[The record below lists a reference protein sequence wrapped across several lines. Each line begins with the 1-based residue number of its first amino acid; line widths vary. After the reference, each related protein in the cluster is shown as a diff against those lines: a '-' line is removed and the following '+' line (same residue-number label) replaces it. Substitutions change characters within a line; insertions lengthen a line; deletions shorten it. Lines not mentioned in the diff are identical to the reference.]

1 METVLETLKA
11 MGKATA
17 REISTH
23 MKIDV
28 KEILGMLREHEE
40 LDQIELV
47 NGWWQ
52 LTGTGAKTPRV
63 KPAVPAVKVMNSKE
77 RPASP
82 DVASPAR
89 KINEAVLAELMTQHG
104 ELTTEQMAKLA
115 GTTVRAVAS
124 TLAMP
129 VNKGRVVREKRGNV
143 FHFTLAKPALT
154 EPEPAVASMPEIK
167 QPAVQESAPQSDAA
181 FMDAIPQMAKRHTAE
196 MVCPTPKSIAAEI
209 RRTKSRLNQ
218 LEELRVTVRQ
228 LARQQRA
235 LGF

>member
-1 METVLETLKA
+1 MENVLQALKA

-17 REISTH
+17 REISAH

-28 KEILGMLREHEE
+28 KEILSMLREHEE
-40 LDQIELV
+40 LEQIELV

-52 LTGTGAKTPRV
+52 LTDTGVKTPRV
-63 KPAVPAVKVMNSKE
+63 KPAVPAVKVANRKE
-77 RPASP
+77 GPVSPA
-82 DVASPAR
+82 APAR
-89 KINEAVLAELMTQHG
+89 KINESVLAELMTQHG

-129 VNKGRVVREKRGNV
+129 VNRGRVVREKRGNV
-143 FHFTLAKPALT
+143 FHFTLAKPALA
-154 EPEPAVASMPEIK
+154 EPEPAVTSMPEIK
-167 QPAVQESAPQSDAA
+167 QPAVQESVPQSDAA
-181 FMDAIPQMAKRHTAE
+181 FLDAIPQMAKRQVAG

-218 LEELRVTVRQ
+218 LEELRITVRQ

>member
-1 METVLETLKA
+1 METVIEALNA

-17 REISTH
+17 REISAR

-28 KEILGMLREHEE
+28 REILGMLREHEE
-40 LDQIELV
+40 LEQIELV

-52 LTGTGAKTPRV
+52 LTDTATKTPRV
-63 KPAVPAVKVMNSKE
+63 KPVVPAVKILNRKE
-77 RPASP
+77 RPASSA
-82 DVASPAR
+82 VAAPAR
-89 KINEAVLAELMTQHG
+89 KINESVLAELLAQHG

-129 VNKGRVVREKRGNV
+129 VNKGRVVREKRRNV
-143 FHFTLAKPALT
+143 FHFSLAKPTLA
-154 EPEPAVASMPEIK
+154 EPESLVASLPELT
-167 QPAVQESAPQSDAA
+167 QAAVEESVPQSDAA
-181 FMDAIPQMAKRHTAE
+181 FLDSIPQIAKRQAAQ
-196 MVCPTPKSIAAEI
+196 MVCPTPKSIASEI

-218 LEELRVTVRQ
+218 LEELRVTVRT

-235 LGF
+235 LGM

>member
-1 METVLETLKA
+1 METILEALKA

-17 REISTH
+17 REISAR

-28 KEILGMLREHEE
+28 KEILVMLREHEE
-40 LDQIELV
+40 LNQIELV

-52 LTGTGAKTPRV
+52 LTDTGTKTPV
-63 KPAVPAVKVMNSKE
+63 KPAVPAVRILNRKE

-82 DVASPAR
+82 VVAAPAR
-89 KINEAVLAELMTQHG
+89 KINESVLAELLTHHG

-143 FHFTLAKPALT
+143 FHFALPKNT
-154 EPEPAVASMPEIK
+154 MATTVAPEVETASKDIIPAV
-167 QPAVQESAPQSDAA
+167 PAPIAQSDAA
-181 FMDAIPQMAKRHTAE
+181 FLDAIPMMAKRQATE
-196 MVCPTPKSIAAEI
+196 MACPTPKAIATEI
-209 RRTKSRLNQ
+209 RRMKSRLTQ
-218 LEELRVTVRQ
+218 LEKLRTTVRQ

-235 LGF
+235 LGL

>member
-1 METVLETLKA
+1 METVLEALKA

-17 REISTH
+17 REISAH

-40 LDQIELV
+40 LGQIELV

-52 LTGTGAKTPRV
+52 LTGLSAKTPRA
-63 KPAVPAVKVMNSKE
+63 KPVVPAVKVLNRKE
-77 RPASP
+77 LPAP
-82 DVASPAR
+82 PAVATPAR
-89 KINEAVLAELMTQHG
+89 KINESVLAELLTQHG

-143 FHFTLAKPALT
+143 FHFALPQST
-154 EPEPAVASMPEIK
+154 EATVVSEVEAATQDVEPAV
-167 QPAVQESAPQSDAA
+167 PAPAAQSDAA
-181 FMDAIPQMAKRHTAE
+181 FLDAIPMMAKRQTTE
-196 MVCPTPKSIAAEI
+196 MACPTPKAIATEI
-209 RRTKSRLNQ
+209 RRTKSRLTQ
-218 LEELRVTVRQ
+218 LEKLRTTVRQ

-235 LGF
+235 LGL

>member
-1 METVLETLKA
+1 METVLEALKA

-17 REISTH
+17 REISAR

-28 KEILGMLREHEE
+28 REILCMLREHEE
-40 LDQIELV
+40 LEQIELA

-52 LTGTGAKTPRV
+52 LKATGAKTPRV
-63 KPAVPAVKVMNSKE
+63 KPAVPAVKVESRKE

-82 DVASPAR
+82 ALAAPAR
-89 KINEAVLAELMTQHG
+89 KINEAVLAELLTQHG

-143 FHFTLAKPALT
+143 FHFALAKPALA
-154 EPEPAVASMPEIK
+154 EPELAVVAVPAVT
-167 QPAVQESAPQSDAA
+167 QPAELESAPQSDDA
-181 FMDAIPQMAKRHTAE
+181 FLDTIPQMAKRQAAGI
-196 MVCPTPKSIAAEI
+196 VCPTPKSIAAEI

>member
-1 METVLETLKA
+1 METVLEALKL

-17 REISTH
+17 REISAR

-28 KEILGMLREHEE
+28 REILGILREHEE
-40 LDQIELV
+40 LEQIELV

-63 KPAVPAVKVMNSKE
+63 KPAVPAVKVVNSKE

-82 DVASPAR
+82 AVATPAR

-129 VNKGRVVREKRGNV
+129 VNKGRIVREKRGSV
-143 FHFTLAKPALT
+143 FHFDVAPKALT
-154 EPEPAVASMPEIK
+154 TKLPAVDDVIQQPEPAV
-167 QPAVQESAPQSDAA
+167 PATRSDAE
-181 FMDAIPQMAKRHTAE
+181 FLDAIPQMAKCQAAE

-218 LEELRVTVRQ
+218 LEELRVTVRR

>member
-1 METVLETLKA
+1 M
-11 MGKATA
+11 
-17 REISTH
+17 
-23 MKIDV
+23 
-28 KEILGMLREHEE
+28 
-40 LDQIELV
+40 
-47 NGWWQ
+47 
-52 LTGTGAKTPRV
+52 
-63 KPAVPAVKVMNSKE
+63 
-77 RPASP
+77 
-82 DVASPAR
+82 
-89 KINEAVLAELMTQHG
+89 
-104 ELTTEQMAKLA
+104 
-115 GTTVRAVAS
+115 
-124 TLAMP
+124 
-129 VNKGRVVREKRGNV
+129 VREKRGNV

>member
-1 METVLETLKA
+1 METVLEALKL

-17 REISTH
+17 REISAR

-28 KEILGMLREHEE
+28 REILGILREHEE
-40 LDQIELV
+40 LEQIELV

-52 LTGTGAKTPRV
+52 LTGSGAKTPRV
-63 KPAVPAVKVMNSKE
+63 KPAVPAVKVANRKE
-77 RPASP
+77 GPVSPA
-82 DVASPAR
+82 APAR
-89 KINEAVLAELMTQHG
+89 KINESVLAELMTQHG

-143 FHFTLAKPALT
+143 FHFTLAKPSLA
-154 EPEPAVASMPEIK
+154 EPEPAVASMPNIN
-167 QPAVQESAPQSDAA
+167 QPAVEESVPQSDAA
-181 FMDAIPQMAKRHTAE
+181 FLDAIPQMAKRQAAG

>member
-1 METVLETLKA
+1 METVLEALKA

-17 REISTH
+17 REISAR

-40 LDQIELV
+40 LEQIELV

-52 LTGTGAKTPRV
+52 LTDTGAKTPRV
-63 KPAVPAVKVMNSKE
+63 KPAVPAVKVVNRKE
-77 RPASP
+77 RPVSPAAS
-82 DVASPAR
+82 AR
-89 KINEAVLAELMTQHG
+89 KINEAVLAELLTKHG

-143 FHFTLAKPALT
+143 FHFTLAKPAIA
-154 EPEPAVASMPEIK
+154 EPEPSVVALPEVTR
-167 QPAVQESAPQSDAA
+167 PAVQESAPQSDAA
-181 FMDAIPQMAKRHTAE
+181 FLDTIPQMAKRQATE
-196 MVCPTPKSIAAEI
+196 MVCPSPKSIAAEI